1 MPALAAAVVEIG
13 PVAVRRIAPSPAEA
27 DAGMTAAALAGID
40 DPVVLLEERPVD
52 TSGLWRR
59 VIGSVLQP
67 PPVRLTVVV
76 PSWWSRP
83 RVSRVMDAAGAA
95 GADIVA
101 VPRSRVFAGSAAE
114 DVVVIEIA
122 DDVIAVTAGD
132 STALLPRSCD
142 PARVSNAAPDGP
154 RVIIDAPAGVTGVD
168 EATTRILAALLSGGR
183 AAEIVPIGAAVAATQ
198 PVSTPEVT
206 RRSRFRPA
214 VVAGAAVAVVMCAVG
229 VATENPR
236 PSTAA
241 GPSDATTELVEGR
254 ITVRVPAHWNVT
266 RVTAGPGSR
275 RVQVTAGGDH
285 YAALHITQS
294 YVPGES
300 LGATAELLQR
310 ELDRQPPGVFT
321 DFRARDQ
328 RAGRAVVSYREVRG
342 AREIGWVVLVDGA
355 TRIAIGCQGAAGSS
369 DTVDEACDGAVR
381 SAREITGTAAQR

>member
-1 MPALAAAVVEIG
+1 
-13 PVAVRRIAPSPAEA
+13 
-27 DAGMTAAALAGID
+27 
-40 DPVVLLEERPVD
+40 
-52 TSGLWRR
+52 
-59 VIGSVLQP
+59 
-67 PPVRLTVVV
+67 
-76 PSWWSRP
+76 
-83 RVSRVMDAAGAA
+83 MDAAGAA
-95 GADIVA
+95 GADVVA

-168 EATTRILAALLSGGR
+168 EAATRILAALLSGGR

-214 VVAGAAVAVVMCAVG
+214 VVGGCGGGGDVRGGRRDGAPAAVDCRGPIRRDHRTRRGPHHGQSPGALERHPG
-229 VATENPR
+229 DRR
-236 PSTAA
+236 PGLQTGS
-241 GPSDATTELVEGR
+241 GHGR
-254 ITVRVPAHWNVT
+254 
-266 RVTAGPGSR
+266 
-275 RVQVTAGGDH
+275 GDH

-310 ELDRQPPGVFT
+310 ELDRQPRACSPTSGHATSARVAPWSATGRCAAPARSAGWCWSTAPPESPSAARAPRGVP
-321 DFRARDQ
+321 
-328 RAGRAVVSYREVRG
+328 
-342 AREIGWVVLVDGA
+342 
-355 TRIAIGCQGAAGSS
+355 

>member
-13 PVAVRRIAPSPAEA
+13 PAAVRRIAPSPAEA

-95 GADIVA
+95 GADVVA

-142 PARVSNAAPDGP
+142 PARVSSAAPDGP
-154 RVIIDAPAGVTGVD
+154 RVVIDAPAGVTGVD
-168 EATTRILAALLSGGR
+168 EAATRILAALLSGGR
-183 AAEIVPIGAAVAATQ
+183 AAEIVPIGAAVAATR
-198 PVSTPEVT
+198 PVSTPIAT

-214 VVAGAAVAVVMCAVG
+214 VVAGGAVAVVMCAVG
-229 VATENPR
+229 VATEHPQ
-236 PSTAA
+236 PAG

-254 ITVRVPAHWNVT
+254 ITVRVPADWNVT

-355 TRIAIGCQGAAGSS
+355 TRIAIGCQVAAGSS
-369 DTVDEACDGAVR
+369 DTVHEACDGAVR
-381 SAREITGTAAQR
+381 SAREITGTGAQR

>member
-13 PVAVRRIAPSPAEA
+13 PAAVRRIAPSPAEA

-95 GADIVA
+95 GADVVA

-154 RVIIDAPAGVTGVD
+154 RVVIDAPAGVTGVD
-168 EATTRILAALLSGGR
+168 EAATRILAALLSGGR

-229 VATENPR
+229 VATEHPQ
-236 PSTAA
+236 PAG

-369 DTVDEACDGAVR
+369 DTVHEACDGAVR
-381 SAREITGTAAQR
+381 SAREITGTGAQR

>member
-1 MPALAAAVVEIG
+1 MPVLAAAVVEIG
-13 PVAVRRIAPSPAEA
+13 PAAVRRIAPSPAEA

-142 PARVSNAAPDGP
+142 PARVSNAAPDG
-154 RVIIDAPAGVTGVD
+154 
-168 EATTRILAALLSGGR
+168 RIS
-183 AAEIVPIGAAVAATQ
+183 
-198 PVSTPEVT
+198 
-206 RRSRFRPA
+206 
-214 VVAGAAVAVVMCAVG
+214 
-229 VATENPR
+229 R
-236 PSTAA
+236 PS
-241 GPSDATTELVEGR
+241 R
-254 ITVRVPAHWNVT
+254 N
-266 RVTAGPGSR
+266 SR
-275 RVQVTAGGDH
+275 
-285 YAALHITQS
+285 
-294 YVPGES
+294 
-300 LGATAELLQR
+300 
-310 ELDRQPPGVFT
+310 
-321 DFRARDQ
+321 
-328 RAGRAVVSYREVRG
+328 
-342 AREIGWVVLVDGA
+342 
-355 TRIAIGCQGAAGSS
+355 
-369 DTVDEACDGAVR
+369 R
-381 SAREITGTAAQR
+381 SARS

>member
-1 MPALAAAVVEIG
+1 MRTGYDVLLVED
-13 PVAVRRIAPSPAEA
+13 E
-27 DAGMTAAALAGID
+27 
-40 DPVVLLEERPVD
+40 PVVRE
-52 TSGLWRR
+52 
-59 VIGSVLQP
+59 
-67 PPVRLTVVV
+67 
-76 PSWWSRP
+76 
-83 RVSRVMDAAGAA
+83 AA
-95 GADIVA
+95 
-101 VPRSRVFAGSAAE
+101 
-114 DVVVIEIA
+114 
-122 DDVIAVTAGD
+122 
-132 STALLPRSCD
+132 
-142 PARVSNAAPDGP
+142 
-154 RVIIDAPAGVTGVD
+154 
-168 EATTRILAALLSGGR
+168 TRILAAFLSGGR

-254 ITVRVPAHWNVT
+254 ITVRVPAHWNVA

>member
-13 PVAVRRIAPSPAEA
+13 PAAVRRIAPSPAEA

-95 GADIVA
+95 GADVVA

-142 PARVSNAAPDGP
+142 PARVSSAAPDGP
-154 RVIIDAPAGVTGVD
+154 RVVIDAPAGVTGVD

-183 AAEIVPIGAAVAATQ
+183 AAEIVPIGAAVAATR
-198 PVSTPEVT
+198 PVSTPIAT

-214 VVAGAAVAVVMCAVG
+214 VVAGGAVAVVMCAVG
-229 VATENPR
+229 VATEHPR
-236 PSTAA
+236 PAG

-254 ITVRVPAHWNVT
+254 ITVRVPADWNVT

-355 TRIAIGCQGAAGSS
+355 TRIAIGCQVAAGSS
-369 DTVDEACDGAVR
+369 DTVHEACDGAVR
-381 SAREITGTAAQR
+381 SAREITGTGAQR

>member
-13 PVAVRRIAPSPAEA
+13 PAAVRRIAPSPAEA

-95 GADIVA
+95 GADVVA

-142 PARVSNAAPDGP
+142 PARVSSAAPDGP
-154 RVIIDAPAGVTGVD
+154 RVVIDAPAGVTGVD
-168 EATTRILAALLSGGR
+168 EAATRILAALLSGGR

-229 VATENPR
+229 VATEHPQ
-236 PSTAA
+236 PAG

>member
-13 PVAVRRIAPSPAEA
+13 PAAVRRIAPSPAEA

-95 GADIVA
+95 GADVVA

-142 PARVSNAAPDGP
+142 PARVSSAAPDGP
-154 RVIIDAPAGVTGVD
+154 RVVIDAPAGVTGVD
-168 EATTRILAALLSGGR
+168 EAATRILAALLSGGR

-214 VVAGAAVAVVMCAVG
+214 VVGGAAVAVVMCAVG
-229 VATENPR
+229 VATEHPR
-236 PSTAA
+236 PAG

-254 ITVRVPAHWNVT
+254 ITVRVPADWNVT

>member
-13 PVAVRRIAPSPAEA
+13 PAAVRRIAPSPAEA

-95 GADIVA
+95 GADVVA

-142 PARVSNAAPDGP
+142 PARVSSAAPDGP
-154 RVIIDAPAGVTGVD
+154 RVVIDAPAGVTGVD
-168 EATTRILAALLSGGR
+168 EAATRILAALLSGGR
-183 AAEIVPIGAAVAATQ
+183 AAEIVPIGAAVAATR
-198 PVSTPEVT
+198 PVSTPIAT

-214 VVAGAAVAVVMCAVG
+214 VVAGGAVAVVMCAVG
-229 VATENPR
+229 VATEHPR
-236 PSTAA
+236 PAG

-254 ITVRVPAHWNVT
+254 ITVRVPADWNVT

-355 TRIAIGCQGAAGSS
+355 TRIAIGCQVAAGSS
-369 DTVDEACDGAVR
+369 DTVHEACDGAVR

>member
-13 PVAVRRIAPSPAEA
+13 PAAVRRIAPSPAEA

-67 PPVRLTVVV
+67 LPVRLTVVV

-154 RVIIDAPAGVTGVD
+154 RVVIDAPAGVTGVD
-168 EATTRILAALLSGGR
+168 EAATRILAAFLSGGR

-229 VATENPR
+229 VATEHPQ
-236 PSTAA
+236 PAG

-369 DTVDEACDGAVR
+369 DTVHEACDGAVR
-381 SAREITGTAAQR
+381 SAREITGTGAQR

>member
-13 PVAVRRIAPSPAEA
+13 PAAVRRIAPSPAEA

-95 GADIVA
+95 GADVVA

-142 PARVSNAAPDGP
+142 PARVSSAAPDGP
-154 RVIIDAPAGVTGVD
+154 RVVIDAPAGVTGVD
-168 EATTRILAALLSGGR
+168 EAATRILAALLSGGR
-183 AAEIVPIGAAVAATQ
+183 AAEIVPIGAAVAATR
-198 PVSTPEVT
+198 PVSTPIAT

-214 VVAGAAVAVVMCAVG
+214 VVAGGAVAVVMCAVG
-229 VATENPR
+229 VATEHPR
-236 PSTAA
+236 PAG

-254 ITVRVPAHWNVT
+254 ITVRVPADWNVT

-355 TRIAIGCQGAAGSS
+355 TRIAIGCQVAAGSS
-369 DTVDEACDGAVR
+369 DTVHEACDGAVR
-381 SAREITGTAAQR
+381 SAREITGTGAQR

>member
-1 MPALAAAVVEIG
+1 VPALAAAVVEIG
-13 PVAVRRIAPSPAEA
+13 PAAVRRIAPSPAEA

-95 GADIVA
+95 GADVVA

-154 RVIIDAPAGVTGVD
+154 RVVIDAPAGVTGVD
-168 EATTRILAALLSGGR
+168 EAATRILAALLSGGR

-214 VVAGAAVAVVMCAVG
+214 VVGGGAVAVVMCAVG
-229 VATENPR
+229 VATEHPR
-236 PSTAA
+236 PAG

>member
-1 MPALAAAVVEIG
+1 MPVLAAAVVEIG
-13 PVAVRRIAPSPAEA
+13 PAAVRRIAPSPAEA

-67 PPVRLTVVV
+67 LPVRLTVVV

-154 RVIIDAPAGVTGVD
+154 RVVIDAPAGVTGVD
-168 EATTRILAALLSGGR
+168 EAATRILAAFLSGGR

-229 VATENPR
+229 VATEHPQ
-236 PSTAA
+236 PAG

-254 ITVRVPAHWNVT
+254 ITVRVPADWNVT

>member
-1 MPALAAAVVEIG
+1 MPVLAAAVVEIG
-13 PVAVRRIAPSPAEA
+13 PAAVRRIAPSPAEA

-95 GADIVA
+95 GADVVA

-142 PARVSNAAPDGP
+142 PARVSSAAPDGP
-154 RVIIDAPAGVTGVD
+154 RVVIDAPAGVTGVD
-168 EATTRILAALLSGGR
+168 EAATRILAALLSGGR

-229 VATENPR
+229 VATEHPQ
-236 PSTAA
+236 PAG

-355 TRIAIGCQGAAGSS
+355 TRIAIGCQVAAGSS
-369 DTVDEACDGAVR
+369 DTVHEACDGAVR
-381 SAREITGTAAQR
+381 SAREITGTGAQR

>member
-13 PVAVRRIAPSPAEA
+13 PAAVRRIAPSPAEA

-95 GADIVA
+95 GADVVA

-154 RVIIDAPAGVTGVD
+154 RVVIDAPAGVTGVD
-168 EATTRILAALLSGGR
+168 EAATRILAALLSGGR
-183 AAEIVPIGAAVAATQ
+183 AAEIVPIGAAVAATR
-198 PVSTPEVT
+198 PVSTPIAT

-214 VVAGAAVAVVMCAVG
+214 VVAGGAVAVVMCAVG
-229 VATENPR
+229 VATEHPQ
-236 PSTAA
+236 PAG

-381 SAREITGTAAQR
+381 SAREITGTGAQR

>member
-1 MPALAAAVVEIG
+1 MPVLAAAVVEIG
-13 PVAVRRIAPSPAEA
+13 PAAVRRIAPSPAEA

-95 GADIVA
+95 GADVVA

-142 PARVSNAAPDGP
+142 PARVSSAAPDGP
-154 RVIIDAPAGVTGVD
+154 RVVIDAPAGVTGVD
-168 EATTRILAALLSGGR
+168 EAATRILAALLSGGR

-229 VATENPR
+229 VATEHPQ
-236 PSTAA
+236 PAG

-342 AREIGWVVLVDGA
+342 ARDIGWVVLVDGA
-355 TRIAIGCQGAAGSS
+355 TRIAIGCQVAAGSS
-369 DTVDEACDGAVR
+369 DTVHEACDGAVR
-381 SAREITGTAAQR
+381 SAREITGTGAQR